1 MCWGRVIEFEQE
13 SALIQHRPQPATK
26 RPVVSFE
33 TEPVP
38 EDMLAE
44 VGS

>member
-1 MCWGRVIEFEQE
+1 MCWDRVIEFEQE
-13 SALIQHRPQPATK
+13 SAVIQHRPQPATK

-38 EDMLAE
+38 EDVLVE
-44 VGS
+44 VVS